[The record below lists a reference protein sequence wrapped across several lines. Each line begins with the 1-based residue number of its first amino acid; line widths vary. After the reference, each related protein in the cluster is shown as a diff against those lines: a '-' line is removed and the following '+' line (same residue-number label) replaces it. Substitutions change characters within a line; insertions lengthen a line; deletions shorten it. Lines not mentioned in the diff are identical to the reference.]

1 MNHVD
6 VIERVDA
13 TAWSLNQRQIRL
25 EEEEDAHCSEEP
37 RPQEPSR
44 PQPHTA
50 QEASHRVRAPLPSS
64 YFAWPLSPPPHP
76 CPNPHRCPQPPPR
89 PLSQPPHSATKT
101 RRPEHILCVM
111 RSLACEIGSGE
122 GGADR
127 ACVAFVFTRT
137 DEFPPYLLRIRQSQY
152 IAAREP
158 GGLQELAEQT
168 RSRRRIAQKG

>member
-76 CPNPHRCPQPPPR
+76 CPNPHHCPQPPPR

-101 RRPEHILCVM
+101 RRPEHMLCVM
-111 RSLACEIGSGE
+111 RSLACAIGSGE
-122 GGADR
+122 GATDR

-137 DEFPPYLLRIRQSQY
+137 SFALTSCASVSPNISQPGNQGDCRSSLSRQ
-152 IAAREP
+152 
-158 GGLQELAEQT
+158 GVDAE
-168 RSRRRIAQKG
+168 